1 MNKLSIAHIT
11 VNQKK
16 WSSLT
21 IIGMYQSE
29 NTWEI
34 DFVFALLEDLFKIYN
49 LSGCRALWDQ
59 SFENDVHSKLT
70 GQEII

>member
-1 MNKLSIAHIT
+1 
-11 VNQKK
+11 
-16 WSSLT
+16 
-21 IIGMYQSE
+21 MYQLE
-29 NTWEI
+29 NNREI

-49 LSGCRALWDQ
+49 LSGCGALWDQ